1 MEMFCLQLHPGLAGI
16 ERLTGRVLHMTV
28 FQPLDGQFVDN
39 VILQIKNGPMDFQ
52 VREPVSS
59 LFGALQRTRQ
69 ILEVQIAQEYTGQQ
83 RHVCYLIPEFKEILE
98 FHTRCTK
105 ERDTVADIISGRAFP
120 QFAGGITA
128 VANTG
133 SDTNWTGHD
142 LAAANWFGFGRLAFS
157 PSLTAGE
164 IAEEWCECTFG
175 PDKEITEAVCRIL
188 MMSWPAYEKYTSSPW
203 NRMDG

>member
-1 MEMFCLQLHPGLAGI
+1 MCIRDRPYGGVIIWRCFVYNCTQDWRDRKTDRA
-16 ERLTGRVLHMTV
+16 RSAYDS
-28 FQPLDGQFVDN
+28 FSPLDGQFVDN

-175 PDKEITEAVCRIL
+175 PDKERCV
-188 MMSWPAYEKYTSSPW
+188 
-203 NRMDG
+203 